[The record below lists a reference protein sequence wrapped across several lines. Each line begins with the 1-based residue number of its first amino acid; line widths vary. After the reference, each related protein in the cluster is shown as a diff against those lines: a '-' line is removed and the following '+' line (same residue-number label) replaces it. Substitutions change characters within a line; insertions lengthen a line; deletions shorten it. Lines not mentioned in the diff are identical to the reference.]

1 MFRRYPIHELIEN
14 RRKELG
20 IRRSELARRCG
31 FKNISK
37 GLRRIDNVCQ
47 GDLTAQLS
55 KKVLD
60 ALPAALE
67 VEDAVVEAV
76 INETTNIIAEVEHRA
91 AAEREAAYRASF
103 RPHGYLLGTD
113 TRPSQIVIFGITGG
127 AERWHKIPFDLS
139 QPPVTF
145 AAQAHAV
152 VRKKPTVP
160 FFGPTT
166 GFIVNYTP
174 DNAVRF
180 DLNGVPVEQSGR
192 AYRPGKVNVFI
203 GKRELPAGWGFR

>member
-1 MFRRYPIHELIEN
+1 MLYRYPIHELIEN
-14 RRKELG
+14 RREELRV
-20 IRRSELARRCG
+20 RRSELALRCG
-31 FKNISK
+31 YKNISK
-37 GLRRIDNVCQ
+37 GLRRIGSVCE
-47 GDLTAQLS
+47 GDFYSQAS

-67 VEDAVVEAV
+67 VENAVVKAA
-76 INETTNIIAEVEHRA
+76 ISDTANIIAEAERRA
-91 AAEREAAYRASF
+91 AAARETAYRASF

-152 VRKKPTVP
+152 VRKNRVFVRKRNISNAAFDGSQARCRKLGYPT
-160 FFGPTT
+160 
-166 GFIVNYTP
+166 
-174 DNAVRF
+174 
-180 DLNGVPVEQSGR
+180 S
-192 AYRPGKVNVFI
+192 
-203 GKRELPAGWGFR
+203 